1 MCLLMWNEIMN
12 NNDIEKFMK
21 RICYFHDSCI
31 KELKYLSGAFV
42 DEDLAMYPV
51 NDRRILKVA
60 IQRQFENIPMIEL
73 EFSGLKYLKLIPH
86 DERYTCEILDAT
98 IILKNNC
105 IYWCDC
111 GGLSESE
118 LSSYDGTVI
127 CASKLRWRTIE
138 KCMGQKEFYL
148 PIT

>member
-1 MCLLMWNEIMN
+1 MN

-60 IQRQFENIPMIEL
+60 IQRQFENIQI
-73 EFSGLKYLKLIPH
+73 GRAH
-86 DERYTCEILDAT
+86 
-98 IILKNNC
+98 
-105 IYWCDC
+105 
-111 GGLSESE
+111 
-118 LSSYDGTVI
+118 V
-127 CASKLRWRTIE
+127 
-138 KCMGQKEFYL
+138 
-148 PIT
+148 